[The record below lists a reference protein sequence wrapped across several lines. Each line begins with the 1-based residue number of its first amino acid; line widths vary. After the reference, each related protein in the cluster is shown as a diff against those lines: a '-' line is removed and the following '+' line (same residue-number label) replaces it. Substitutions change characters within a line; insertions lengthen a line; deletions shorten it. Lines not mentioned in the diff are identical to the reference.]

1 MPMVVTRKDTGY
13 FVRALVE
20 TAPGKKLLG
29 VGSFISWRDYMKLW
43 AKIQGVPEGRYREI
57 TVADMDKMAP
67 GGGGREIAEA
77 HAYMEEFGYDGGDPT
92 VIRPEDVSTRPD
104 LIINVGM

>member
-57 TVADMDKMAP
+57 TVAIWIRWPLVAVGGKSQRRTPIWRSLGMMVATQQLFDLKM
-67 GGGGREIAEA
+67 
-77 HAYMEEFGYDGGDPT
+77 
-92 VIRPEDVSTRPD
+92 
-104 LIINVGM
+104 